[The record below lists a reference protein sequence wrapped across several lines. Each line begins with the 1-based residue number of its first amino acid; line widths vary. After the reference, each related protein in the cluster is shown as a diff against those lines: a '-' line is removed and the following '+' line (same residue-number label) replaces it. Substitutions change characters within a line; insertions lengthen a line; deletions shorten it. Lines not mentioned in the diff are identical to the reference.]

1 MSPDV
6 LVAFEVLL
14 EEMNSEKERLADA
27 VRDATLQGRF
37 EEAQRLLMITQRVER
52 IGRGVRALREEW
64 TSLEQAPVSRPV
76 AYDAVGYIGEK
87 RGEELPATTEEE
99 VPELRIA
106 ERIFGDKAKSRRRRR
121 IPVQRTPIR
130 EFRLPILEALD
141 ELGGRGQVRDV
152 LSIVYE
158 KMQHRLTEDDLK
170 ELPSGTSVR
179 WRNTAQWER
188 QHMVNEGL
196 LRDDS
201 PRGVWEISGAG
212 REYLERMRRKDKGK
226 GSP

>member
-6 LVAFEVLL
+6 LVAFEALL
-14 EEMNSEKERLADA
+14 EKLDREKKRLVDA
-27 VRDATLQGRF
+27 LRDASLQGHF
-37 EEAQRLLMITQRVER
+37 EEAQRLLTITERVDR
-52 IGRGVRALREEW
+52 IGQEIRTLRDQW
-64 TSLEQAPVSRPV
+64 ISLEQVSQPV
-76 AYDAVGYIGEK
+76 AYEVAEVTRKK
-87 RGEELPATTEEE
+87 REEIPTVAEAEA
-99 VPELRIA
+99 PELRVA
-106 ERIFGDKAKSRRRRR
+106 ERIFGDKTKPRRRRR
-121 IPVQRTPIR
+121 MPVQRTPIR
-130 EFRLPILEALD
+130 GFRLPILEALD
-141 ELGGRGQVRDV
+141 ELGGRGQVQDV

-158 KMQHRLTEDDLK
+158 KMRHRLTEDDLK

-201 PRGVWEISGAG
+201 PRGVWEMSDAG
-212 REYLERMRRKDKGK
+212 REYLERMRRKDKGE